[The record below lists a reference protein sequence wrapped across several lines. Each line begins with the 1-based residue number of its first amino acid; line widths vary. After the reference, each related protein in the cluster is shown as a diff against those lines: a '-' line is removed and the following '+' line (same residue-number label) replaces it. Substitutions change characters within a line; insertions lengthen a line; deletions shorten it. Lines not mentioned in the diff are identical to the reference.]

1 MGKVM
6 VQVLGTAQDAGVPQP
21 NCYCMNCTKAIE
33 DTLWKRRAASLAVVM
48 PEDKQW
54 HLIDA
59 SPDFK
64 EQVVM
69 LQRRF
74 GLEGRVMDSIWL
86 THAHI
91 GHYPGLMYLGKEAM
105 STSDVP
111 VYAGRKMKHMLET
124 NVPWR
129 QLTDLGNIQVSEITD
144 GNSVRLTG
152 GVRITPF
159 DVPHRNE
166 FSETFGFRIEGPEKT
181 VAYIPDIDSWDEWE
195 VDVAEVCKDADIC
208 MLDATFFSAADL
220 SDSGRSD
227 RDVRDIP
234 HPFITE
240 TVDRLKAI
248 AGETEVYFTHFNHSN
263 PVLDPASEARLF
275 VEENGF
281 RIAEEGMVLE
291 I

>member
-6 VQVLGTAQDAGVPQP
+6 LQVLGTAQDAGVPQP
-21 NCYCMNCTKAIE
+21 NCYCANCIRAME
-33 DTLWKRRAASLAVVM
+33 DPAWKRRAASLAVVL
-48 PEDKQW
+48 PEAKKW

-64 EQVVM
+64 EQLIM
-69 LQRRF
+69 MQRTF

-91 GHYPGLMYLGKEAM
+91 GHYPGLIYLGKEAM

-111 VYAGRKMKHMLET
+111 VYAGRKMKHMLEA

-129 QLTDLGNIQVSEITD
+129 QLTDLGNIRISEILDRQPVQLAD
-144 GNSVRLTG
+144 GVT
-152 GVRITPF
+152 ITPF

-166 FSETFGFRIEGPEKT
+166 FSETFGFRIEGPQKT
-181 VAYIPDIDSWDEWE
+181 VLYIPDIDNWDEWGT
-195 VDVAEVCKDADIC
+195 DVLDACRQADIC
-208 MLDATFFSAADL
+208 LLDATFFSAGDL
-220 SDSGRSD
+220 ADSGRSD
-227 RDVRDIP
+227 RDLGDIP
-234 HPFITE
+234 HPFITD
-240 TVDRLKAI
+240 TIDRLKAV
-248 AGETEVYFTHFNHSN
+248 AGETEIYFTHFNHSN
-263 PVLDPASEARLF
+263 PVLDPASDARRF
-275 VEENGF
+275 VEDNGF